1 MACDTLTQL
10 PDGALLMYLD
20 GETDATTTRH
30 IDQCVDC
37 TASARQLHQ
46 TTSALLGSLF
56 RSACPPSLQL
66 GDYAIG
72 LLSAHETALIETHL
86 ADCPHCSTE
95 LRQLDAFMAQPDL
108 VAEPP
113 RLEPNGSRVRVL
125 IARLASGLNSLGQ
138 PATAGLAFA
147 ALRGSSDGPLTYE
160 AGDYRAVIE
169 IDGDLDRPDR
179 WALTGLL
186 IGPAAAG
193 ASVVLWRG
201 GQRMA
206 TTAVDAYGNFELL
219 RLEPGDYELILT
231 GSDVEI
237 HIQSLA
243 VS

>member
-20 GETDATTTRH
+20 GETDAITTQH
-30 IDQCVDC
+30 IDQCGDC
-37 TASARQLHQ
+37 TASVRQLRQ
-46 TTSALLGSLF
+46 TTFALLGSLF
-56 RSACPPSLQL
+56 RAACPPSLQL
-66 GDYAIG
+66 GEYSIG
-72 LLSAHETALIETHL
+72 LLTAHETAQIETHL
-86 ADCPHCSTE
+86 TACPHCSAE

-113 RLEPNGSRVRVL
+113 RQQPNSDRVRVL
-125 IARLASGLNSLGQ
+125 IARLVSGLSSLGQ
-138 PATAGLAFA
+138 PAMTPAFA
-147 ALRGSSDGPLTYE
+147 ALRGSADGPLTYE
-160 AGDYRAVIE
+160 AGDYRAVFE

-193 ASVVLWRG
+193 VSIELWRG

-206 TTAVDAYGNFELL
+206 TTLVDAYGNFELL

-237 HIQSLA
+237 HIQSLS
-243 VS
+243 VN